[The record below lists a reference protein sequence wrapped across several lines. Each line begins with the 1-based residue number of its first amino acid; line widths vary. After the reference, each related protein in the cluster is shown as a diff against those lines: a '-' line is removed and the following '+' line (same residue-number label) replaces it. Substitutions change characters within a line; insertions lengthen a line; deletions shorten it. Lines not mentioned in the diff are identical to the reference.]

1 VPDLFYKPLGC
12 IKILN
17 SVAFISPFVEER
29 IKRRVA
35 DEWINRYPSDEGFA
49 SHDWAT

>member
-1 VPDLFYKPLGC
+1 MPDLFYKPLGR

-35 DEWINRYPSDEGFA
+35 DEWVNLYPSDKGLA
-49 SHDWAT
+49 SHDGTT